1 MEQGRSRESSL
12 GGREY
17 YYNHPDEGRPGWWQC
32 WCEKWPEF
40 AYISEAD
47 TACLNRELWDVQK
60 REESVVSSGILS

>member
-1 MEQGRSRESSL
+1 MEQGRSRESSV

-17 YYNHPDEGRPGWWQC
+17 YYNHPDEERPGWQC
-32 WCEKWPEF
+32 KCEKWPEF